1 MFFFKKRSLGLYDT
15 NLSLLLAPY
24 SGSEFL
30 NLFACDDMK
39 FIPRQHLNCKG
50 HLHFTFPLHNP
61 TPHPHTVCLYYEAVG
76 ACVSLFPVLK
86 TLARANQS
94 TPSALLCLRVSPHET
109 PRSLGLLWIWKNDKL
124 QGSLGWNE
132 SSGLRRTDKNA
143 YQLEPDKYSGY
154 LATFLGIHINNVQ

>member
-1 MFFFKKRSLGLYDT
+1 MSKWCRPFT
-15 NLSLLLAPY
+15 LLAPY

-61 TPHPHTVCLYYEAVG
+61 TPHPHTMCLYYEAVG
-76 ACVSLFPVLK
+76 ACVSLFPMLK

-94 TPSALLCLRVSPHET
+94 TPSALLYLRVSPHET
-109 PRSLGLLWIWKNDKL
+109 PLPGSSPGGSREFEAGTALARIRKQLLN
-124 QGSLGWNE
+124 
-132 SSGLRRTDKNA
+132 
-143 YQLEPDKYSGY
+143 
-154 LATFLGIHINNVQ
+154 

>member
-1 MFFFKKRSLGLYDT
+1 MVPTFHTPCPIFWKW
-15 NLSLLLAPY
+15 
-24 SGSEFL
+24 
-30 NLFACDDMK
+30 
-39 FIPRQHLNCKG
+39 IPKSICLHLNCKG
-50 HLHFTFPLHNP
+50 HLHFTFPLYNP
-61 TPHPHTVCLYYEAVG
+61 NPHPHTVGLYYEAAG

-94 TPSALLCLRVSPHET
+94 APSALLYLRVSPYET

-132 SSGLRRTDKNA
+132 SSGLWRTDKNA

-154 LATFLGIHINNVQ
+154 LATFSGIHINNVQ